1 MTEVRDAPGAP
12 PTDVAP
18 TADLHR
24 ALMEDMLVAR
34 RASERLW
41 NLQRQGRI
49 ATIPPL
55 TGQEAAIVGVVRALN
70 LAHDWLVPY
79 YREQLGMA
87 ALGDEFLEQVVMYW
101 RGHPDGG
108 RVPDGVLC
116 LPPQIS
122 LGSQV
127 PHAAGLAWGLKL
139 RGEPGIVC
147 TFIGDGATSEGDFA
161 EGLNLAGVQRVPLLV
176 VVLNNGWAIS
186 TPTTR
191 QTAAPTFA
199 AKAGAAGV
207 PSARVD
213 GNDMLAVLDA
223 ARRRAPAS
231 RPATGR
237 CSSRSSPT
245 ASLRTRTPTTPR
257 GTSRRKNSRR
267 GKRRPHRPLPGSSH
281 RRPSVG
287 RRRARRARRGGGSP
301 AGADRRRCVR
311 AHGRPRVGV
320 RPSQRQ
326 RRGAVCAGSVTNSR
340 RGSRARRRPRRT
352 ESRGGREHGDG
363 DPRHDRRR
371 DGARRPRHPPR

>member
-55 TGQEAAIVGVVRALN
+55 TGQEAAIVGVVRALD

-139 RGEPGIVC
+139 RGEPGIAC

-213 GNDMLAVLDA
+213 GNDVLAVLDA
-223 ARRRAPAS
+223 ARAA
-231 RPATGR
+231 
-237 CSSRSSPT
+237 
-245 ASLRTRTPTTPR
+245 
-257 GTSRRKNSRR
+257 
-267 GKRRPHRPLPGSSH
+267 
-281 RRPSVG
+281 
-287 RRRARRARRGGGSP
+287 RARLAAGNGPMLLEVVTYRVAAHTNSDDPTRYIPQEELAAWKARDPIDRFRARLTDDGQWDD
-301 AGADRRRCVR
+301 A
-311 AHGRPRVGV
+311 AHGALVAAVEARLERIIDAAFAHTVDPVSAFDHRNASDEARLRGQRDELAARLAGEATSEENGVSWRP
-320 RPSQRQ
+320 
-326 RRGAVCAGSVTNSR
+326 
-340 RGSRARRRPRRT
+340 
-352 ESRGGREHGDG
+352 
-363 DPRHDRRR
+363 
-371 DGARRPRHPPR
+371 